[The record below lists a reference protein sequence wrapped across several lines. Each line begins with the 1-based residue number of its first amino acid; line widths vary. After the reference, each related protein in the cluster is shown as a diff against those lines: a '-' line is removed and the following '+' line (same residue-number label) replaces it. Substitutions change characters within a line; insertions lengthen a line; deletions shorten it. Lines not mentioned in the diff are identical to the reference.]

1 MKWNRVFSGAV
12 PMALVMSSVAS
23 GQMLAMNEYELQQ
36 TTAQIE
42 FSGIPILEEAGF
54 NVSDAGVE
62 VDLDIQADIDSIAY
76 IDDDGIGPNGQA
88 GSIILKG
95 VHIGSSSTPITADQ
109 VRSHTPFQADDLA
122 QIHGLFIQ
130 ADPGVGTLITIDRLG
145 DEHGNGIDIIVNDI
159 FFGKELE
166 DGAGWGLLLEDVSN
180 FVSDDYLTEVN
191 SLFNLNLAS
200 VDDGFNTQNGNFYP
214 WKIRMTPL
222 EGSNINSSAFTDLSG
237 NTGGGLEDIVAIP
250 GLAGGDVSMRMDIQF
265 VLRMEKLALYKGNFE
280 MGIQGLMVYQ
290 GIDTTGDGI
299 EDTVGPATLNNFLME
314 TVEHTLVDGQSV
326 QALKMNIDFKAD
338 IAINNF
344 YIGNPESGSIGAFHI
359 NDLDIHNTQLLIY
372 AH

>member
-1 MKWNRVFSGAV
+1 MKWNIAFSSAV
-12 PMALVMSSVAS
+12 ALVISNVAS

-42 FSGIPILEEAGF
+42 FVGIPILEEAGF
-54 NVSDAGVE
+54 NVSDTGVV

-76 IDDDGIGPNGQA
+76 IDDDGLGPNGQA
-88 GSIILKG
+88 GSLILKG

-109 VRSHTPFQADDLA
+109 VRSNTPFKPGDLA

-130 ADPGVGTLITIDRLG
+130 ADPDAGTLITIDKLG
-145 DEHGNGIDIIVNDI
+145 DDQGNGIDIIVNDVY
-159 FFGKELE
+159 FGKELE
-166 DGAGWGLLLEDVSN
+166 AGAGWGVLLEDVSN
-180 FVSDDYLTEVN
+180 FVSDDYLNEVN
-191 SLFNLNLAS
+191 SIFNLNLAS
-200 VDDGFNTQNGNFYP
+200 VDDGFNSQNGNFYP
-214 WKIRMTPL
+214 WKIRMTPI
-222 EGSNINSSAFTDLSG
+222 EGGSV
-237 NTGGGLEDIVAIP
+237 NTGTANNGLDDIVAIP

-265 VLRMEKLALYKGNFE
+265 VLRIEKLALYKGNFE
-280 MGIQGLMVYQ
+280 MGIEGLMVYQ

-314 TVEHTLVDGQSV
+314 TVDHTLEDGQSV
-326 QALKMNIDFKAD
+326 KALKMNIDFKAD

-344 YIGNPESGSIGAFHI
+344 YIGNPDTGSIGAFHI
-359 NDLDIHNTQLLIY
+359 NDLDTHNTQLLIY